1 MGVGWVAGD
10 PTIEL
15 PGISLE
21 KGKEGGKLVG
31 IRRNEVFLLQRAGEM
46 SWEDVFF

>member
-1 MGVGWVAGD
+1 MPILQGSSRDSYGSGMGAGWVAGD

-21 KGKEGGKLVG
+21 KGKEGGKV
-31 IRRNEVFLLQRAGEM
+31 V
-46 SWEDVFF
+46 